1 MAFLHDYHM
10 ILAAIYTSIYF
21 RSRGHTNADMQ
32 VYCISQAT
40 ISLSGRYTTVVQNVA
55 SHSSPRAWPK
65 VEVKNLQSGCVL
77 VRDCN
82 ALWVV

>member
-1 MAFLHDYHM
+1 MAYLHDYQM
-10 ILAAIYTSIYF
+10 IPAAHTSIYF

-40 ISLSGRYTTVVQNVA
+40 ISLSGRYTTAVQNVQNV
-55 SHSSPRAWPK
+55 PRAWPK
-65 VEVKNLQSGCVL
+65 VEVKILQSGCVL
-77 VRDCN
+77 ARYCN